1 MILWCCKLVNKRII
15 NEIEY
20 IDNKSRG
27 IVHIALAGLLHGE
40 SMLVDHIRLIDVEDF
55 NVVGQSF
62 STNLQL
68 AITKGTLARDLE
80 KFYVVA
86 DLSEVDFLVEHK
98 RLLHEIV
105 RLYVEAINDDVV
117 WLEQEL
123 TTIHC
128 SALAH

>member
-1 MILWCCKLVNKRII
+1 M
-15 NEIEY
+15 
-20 IDNKSRG
+20 
-27 IVHIALAGLLHGE
+27 HIALAGLLHGE

-117 WLEQEL
+117 
-123 TTIHC
+123 
-128 SALAH
+128 